1 MGGLDFAARYGGFL
15 AIWSEGAIAW
25 WRTGHPNGVIVGWW
39 RLVGWRIF
47 RRRQVYG
54 RIMVMVRVMVVVM
67 MVRLEG
73 VGRWWGRW
81 GIV

>member
-39 RLVGWRIF
+39 RLVGRRIF
-47 RRRQVYG
+47 
-54 RIMVMVRVMVVVM
+54 MVRVMVVM
-67 MVRLEG
+67 MVRLED

>member
-1 MGGLDFAARYGGFL
+1 MGGLDFAARYGRFL

-25 WRTGHPNGVIVGWW
+25 WRTSHPDGIVVGWW
-39 RLVGWRIF
+39 RLVG
-47 RRRQVYG
+47 RRVFKRREVYG
-54 RIMVMVRVMVVVM
+54 RIMVMVRGMVVM